1 MAHNVDYVEFKK
13 KYFNHQTENEPSQLN
28 LSNKVEK
35 NIDNN
40 LDISNLMTI
49 LADSKEELHMSNYNE
64 IFEDDYLQ
72 EITYFKSK
80 LSKHANETLNKLYD
94 IYGMNLYTKM
104 IHLMRNKEAIEWSQI
119 ENQLIL
125 GNLDLMVEDDP
136 FDEKK
141 FGIQKINIDEFLN
154 YNPDDESEEDL
165 DYLDALVQQD
175 YRRLSSLPSDKGEIS
190 SIFSEIIENEQQC
203 TSNYQDEIFSK
214 NIELIFNSNIDLD
227 SSDWQSSPELFMDKE
242 QDSNSQKINYSEI
255 ERLDDGKNSK
265 AKEILQNLENT
276 VSDNLFENIGM
287 KNSLDKEITDTNSQE
302 ELANQERVVIRKI
315 IDKKK
320 ETPEISLGTFFAFFL
335 SALLMISFIIYIMMS
350 I

>member
-1 MAHNVDYVEFKK
+1 MAHNVDYAEFKK
-13 KYFNHQTENEPSQLN
+13 NYFNRLNENEPSQLN
-28 LSNKVEK
+28 LSHKIEK

-40 LDISNLMTI
+40 LEITNLMTI

-72 EITYFKSK
+72 EINYFKSK

-94 IYGMNLYTKM
+94 IYGMNIYTKM
-104 IHLMRNKEAIEWSQI
+104 IDLMRNKETIEWSQI

-125 GNLDLMVEDDP
+125 GNLELMVEDNN
-136 FDEKK
+136 FDEEK
-141 FGIQKINIDEFLN
+141 FGIQRTTIDEFLN
-154 YNPDDESEEDL
+154 YEDESEEDL

-175 YRRLSSLPSDKGEIS
+175 YRRLGSLPSDKGEIS

-203 TSNYQDEIFSK
+203 TSNYQDEIFTK

-227 SSDWQSSPELFMDKE
+227 SSDWQSSPEIVNDKE
-242 QDSNSQKINYSEI
+242 KNSNSHKQNFSEI
-255 ERLDDGKNSK
+255 EKLDYEKNSK

-276 VSDNLFENIGM
+276 VSDNLFENMGI
-287 KNSLDKEITDTNSQE
+287 KNSLDKETIGTSFQE
-302 ELANQERVVIRKI
+302 ETENQERVVIRKI

-320 ETPEISLGTFFAFFL
+320 EAPEINFGTVLIFFL
-335 SALLMISFIIYIMMS
+335 SAVLMVSFVVYIMM
-350 I
+350 IVL